1 MPRDDRSE
9 AADGDGDEHGPV
21 RISGGQIDQRRRGR
35 AEGDE
40 HRVPVPPQQQAGAE
54 DQQRPPEKVQGDA
67 FAVLGVRR
75 ELRAAQHEDGQQQG
89 GTPRPPVT
97 APAAPVALVL
107 AAPSAPPRWPVPPPR
122 RSPAHTGDLGVRCS
136 SMTVTLDGT
145 GRRWRQP
152 GEVITRTPHG
162 VPPGPSTDHHPVVV
176 RDRPCRSPCP
186 MTRSARGTPGPRRG
200 RVGRPRAG
208 RTARWSSTS
217 RLNCPKSSN
226 PISP

>member
-1 MPRDDRSE
+1 MAGPQHADGRPGGPAVPRDDRSE
-9 AADGDGDEHGPV
+9 AADGHGDEDGPV

-54 DQQRPPEKVQGDA
+54 DQQRPPERVQGA
-67 FAVLGVRR
+67 RSLSWAC
-75 ELRAAQHEDGQQQG
+75 AANWEPPTTKTVSSRVERHGHRS
-89 GTPRPPVT
+89 PRPPR
-97 APAAPVALVL
+97 
-107 AAPSAPPRWPVPPPR
+107 PSPWSSPLHR
-122 RSPAHTGDLGVRCS
+122 RHPGGPCRHHGGTPAHTGDPGVRCS

-176 RDRPCRSPCP
+176 RDRPCRSL
-186 MTRSARGTPGPRRG
+186 AR
-200 RVGRPRAG
+200 
-208 RTARWSSTS
+208 
-217 RLNCPKSSN
+217 
-226 PISP
+226 